1 MPLSIGTPEYIF
13 EAAVSTMLLEA
24 RRVIFFKRMR
34 SPFRWNH
41 IDDHGKY
48 RIDEC
53 CSYGSPYVH
62 LTPLCLTCLL
72 SMHTTPHRKILEGL
86 PQRLQL
92 SSSKKEVSPKPSM
105 KPRLPGILPEGCVAF
120 LAV

>member
-1 MPLSIGTPEYIF
+1 M
-13 EAAVSTMLLEA
+13 STMLLEA
-24 RRVIFFKRMR
+24 RRVIFLSACGHLLGGTILMIIE
-34 SPFRWNH
+34 NIELMNVVHMGHH
-41 IDDHGKY
+41 I
-48 RIDEC
+48 
-53 CSYGSPYVH
+53 H

-72 SMHTTPHRKILEGL
+72 SMHNISSILTTPHRKILEGL